1 MTEDEAR
8 KMWCPFVRVADS
20 LDATPPAANCTAGPD
35 ADRTPDWASCVG
47 SLCMAWRLKEPLT
60 VHEIEYYGGKAQGY
74 CGLAGKIER
83 VGVNG

>member
-47 SLCMAWRLKEPLT
+47 SLCMAWRDDS
-60 VHEIEYYGGKAQGY
+60 YWNAQSKRITAGY
-74 CGLAGKIER
+74 CGLAGKP
-83 VGVNG
+83 

>member
-47 SLCMAWRLKEPLT
+47 SLCMAWRWKKFDSARFMSADG
-60 VHEIEYYGGKAQGY
+60 EYVGY
-74 CGLAGKIER
+74 CGLAGK
-83 VGVNG
+83 ND